1 MSAGTW
7 FQRFYLD
14 KEKDIIVELFKDG
27 DEMFYVLRTPN
38 HASGNLITNLAK
50 LCGLPLSFDGQ
61 GLKIIEGKVPC
72 YIDGYNR
79 TVYIFRLG
87 NTKVANIFPDG
98 TVEMKAS
105 IPAISKT
112 LMSQTK
118 DYRLDIKRTIVKTFI
133 LHECKFRTDL
143 HTHMNANLKP
153 DILIALGIAHQIRY
167 PLYYI
172 KKLKLRCTEEQQN
185 CLALRRKKA
194 EKRFAGS
201 ALKGKYLTRKIDDN
215 TFINFADLILCDPE
229 DAGYNIAKIRAS
241 LSIMKDGQAVF
252 TNLEKVYLYR
262 YVFAKGV
269 PCEEPIELP
278 KSFTSDL
285 CAGYSGENGADSG
298 FIPDSDIA
306 GYVTQIL
313 KDRGNPDYAD
323 NSLFQDKLL
332 WIARSSAARGIRYL
346 EISDTTL
353 VKNPQAADMLAE
365 IHRVMPAVMRETGVV
380 IRFLAAIR
388 RIALTIV
395 KDNIVTGDYFR
406 ENLQVLRAIACDPYV
421 AGSDIVGEE
430 INDIRE
436 LRPVIREIVRI
447 AKDEPSFVVR
457 IHAGENDS
465 LPDNVANSIACVK
478 EALEEGQKMPRV
490 RIGHGLYTAKLNSRK
505 GQELIRELKET
516 KTVLEFQITSNVRLN
531 NLNTLEHHPLRQYM
545 KGGVWCVQ
553 GTDGGALY
561 GTDSLD
567 EQLSLEKLLNLD
579 TEELRRMRECEDRVL
594 ADSLQCFEEKQKAW
608 DRLFSAAC
616 GSEFKRNHPEKI
628 HEGTRAEEKRRIR
641 TDKKE
646 AGGDAVGTWYRQ
658 RIEEQK
664 PDPSASFADEQKLNA
679 AEVMASQIRSLPQE
693 GMPVVLVGGSFNND
707 RRATVTR
714 EEGKILID
722 RILQCADPENVF
734 FVIGHRQRG
743 YERYLLERNLALGD
757 RKFRIYSMIPS
768 MITARQARRLKKSG
782 VAIRISIEPSEIGLY
797 KSCAY
802 EVFKQRRAI
811 LLALDGNSAG
821 ANMIQEAKNAKYR
834 SRIYVSAHSRLLR
847 TKAESLEGYVTVFS
861 DPEEI
866 LPRLEEDLK
875 GHR

>member
-1 MSAGTW
+1 MSARVW

-14 KEKDIIVELFKDG
+14 KEKDIIVELFKEEG
-27 DEMFYVLRTPN
+27 GMSYVLRTPN

-50 LCGLPLSFDGQ
+50 LCGLPITFDEQ
-61 GLKIIEGKVPC
+61 GLKIIEGRVPC

-79 TVYIFRLG
+79 TVFIFRLG

-105 IPAISKT
+105 VPAISKT

-133 LHECKFRTDL
+133 LNECKFRTDL

-172 KKLKLRCTEEQQN
+172 KKLKLRCTEEQQAG
-185 CLALRRKKA
+185 LALRRKKA
-194 EKRFAGS
+194 EKQFAGS
-201 ALKGKYLTRKIDDN
+201 PLKGKYLTRKIDDN
-215 TFINFADLILCDPE
+215 TFINFADLILGDPE
-229 DAGYNIAKIRAS
+229 DAAYNIAKIRAS

-262 YVFAKGV
+262 YVFAKGI
-269 PCEEPIELP
+269 PYEEPFELP
-278 KSFTSDL
+278 ESFSSIYTGDPGNMSRQGGSGRPGEI
-285 CAGYSGENGADSG
+285 CRAAGY
-298 FIPDSDIA
+298 IPDSDIA
-306 GYVTQIL
+306 GYVTQIM
-313 KDRGNPDYAD
+313 KDRQNPDYAH
-323 NSLFQDKLL
+323 NSIFQDKLL

-436 LRPVIREIVRI
+436 LRPVIREIVHI
-447 AKDEPSFVVR
+447 AKEEPSFVVR

-478 EALEEGQKMPRV
+478 ESLDEGQAMPRM
-490 RIGHGLYTAKLNSRK
+490 RIGHGLYTANLNSHK
-505 GQELIRELKET
+505 GRELIRELNET

-531 NLNTLEHHPLRQYM
+531 NLNTLERHPLRQYLRRD
-545 KGGVWCVQ
+545 VRCVQ

-567 EQLSLEKLLNLD
+567 EQLSLEKMLD
-579 TEELRRMRECEDRVL
+579 LSTEEMRRMREAEDRVL
-594 ADSLQCFEEKQKAW
+594 TDSLQCFEEKQKAW
-608 DRLFSAAC
+608 EKLF
-616 GSEFKRNHPEKI
+616 G
-628 HEGTRAEEKRRIR
+628 
-641 TDKKE
+641 KE
-646 AGGDAVGTWYRQ
+646 AETGIKNAPIAAWYRE
-658 RIEEQK
+658 RIENRK
-664 PDPSASFADEQKLNA
+664 PGEDTSFVDGHKLIAADVLA
-679 AEVMASQIRSLPQE
+679 AQIRPLPQE

-707 RRATVTR
+707 RRATVVR
-714 EEGKILID
+714 EEGKRLID
-722 RILQCADPENVF
+722 SILQTADPDNVF

-743 YERYLLERNLALGD
+743 YERYLLEQNALLGD
-757 RKFRIYSMIPS
+757 KGFRIYSMVPT
-768 MITARQARRLKKSG
+768 MITTHQAKQLKKSG
-782 VAIRISIEPSEIGLY
+782 VSIRISIEPSAIGLY

-821 ANMIQEAKNAKYR
+821 ANMIQEAKNAKYK

-847 TKAESLEGYVTVFS
+847 IKAESLEGYVTVFS

-866 LPRLEEDLK
+866 MAHLTEDLK

>member
-1 MSAGTW
+1 MSERAL

-14 KEKDIIVELFKDG
+14 KEKDIIVELYKENKG
-27 DEMFYVLRTPN
+27 MSYVLRTPN
-38 HASGNLITNLAK
+38 HGTGNLITNLAK
-50 LCGLPLSFDGQ
+50 LCDLPVTFDEQ
-61 GLKIIEGKVPC
+61 GLKIIEGQVPC

-98 TVEMKAS
+98 TIEMKAS
-105 IPAISKT
+105 VPAISKT

-133 LHECKFRTDL
+133 LNECKFRTDL

-172 KKLKLRCTEEQQN
+172 KKLKLRCTDEQKAG
-185 CLALRRKKA
+185 LYARRKTA
-194 EKRFAGS
+194 EKQFADS
-201 ALKGKYLTRKIDDN
+201 ALKGKYLTRRIDDN
-215 TFINFADLILCDPE
+215 TFINFADLILNDPE
-229 DAGYNIAKIRAS
+229 DAAYNIAKIRAS
-241 LSIMKDGQAVF
+241 LSILKDGQAVF

-262 YVFAKGV
+262 YVFTKGV
-269 PCEEPIELP
+269 PHDEAIVLPGRFSAGGNAQELRDDGD
-278 KSFTSDL
+278 T
-285 CAGYSGENGADSG
+285 GY
-298 FIPDSDIA
+298 IPDSDIA

-313 KDRGNPDYAD
+313 KDRKNPDYAG
-323 NSLFQDKLL
+323 NTIFQDKLL

-353 VKNPQAADMLAE
+353 VKDPQAADMLAE
-365 IHRVMPAVMRETGVV
+365 VHQVMPAVMRETGVV

-388 RIALTIV
+388 RIALTII
-395 KDNIVTGDYFR
+395 KDSIETGDYFR

-421 AGSDIVGEE
+421 AGSDIIGEE

-436 LRPVIREIVRI
+436 LQPVIREIVGI

-478 EALEEGQKMPRV
+478 EALEEGQPMPRV
-490 RIGHGLYTAKLNSRK
+490 RIGHGLYTAKLNSKK

-531 NLNTLEHHPLRQYM
+531 NLNTLEHHPLRQYL

-567 EQLSLEKLLNLD
+567 EQLSLEKLLNLS
-579 TEELRRMRECEDRVL
+579 TEELRRMRECEEGICR
-594 ADSLQCFEEKQKAW
+594 DSLQCFRQKQENWELLSNIKEGSGGKG
-608 DRLFSAAC
+608 SAA
-616 GSEFKRNHPEKI
+616 GETAS
-628 HEGTRAEEKRRIR
+628 
-641 TDKKE
+641 
-646 AGGDAVGTWYRQ
+646 WYRD
-658 RIEEQK
+658 RIAQML
-664 PDPSASFADEQKLNA
+664 PQQAAVFVNDGKLVS
-679 AEVMASQIRSLPQE
+679 AEVLAGQISPLPAE

-707 RRATVTR
+707 RRATVVR
-714 EEGKILID
+714 EEGKRLINAIL
-722 RILQCADPENVF
+722 RSADPDNVF
-734 FVIGHRQRG
+734 FVIGHRHRG
-743 YERYLLERNLALGD
+743 YERYLLDQNAALGE
-757 RKFRIYSMIPS
+757 KGFRIYSMIPT
-768 MITARQARRLKKSG
+768 MITPYQMKYLKKNG
-782 VAIRISIEPSEIGLY
+782 TAIRISIEPSEIGLY

-802 EVFKQRRAI
+802 EVFKQRRSI

-821 ANMIQEAKNAKYR
+821 ANMIQEAKNAKYKC
-834 SRIYVSAHSRLLR
+834 RIYVSAHSRLLR
-847 TKAESLEGYVTVFS
+847 AKAESLEGYVTVFS
-861 DPEEI
+861 DPDEI
-866 LPRLEEDLK
+866 LPHLREDLK

>member
-1 MSAGTW
+1 MSGKTW

-14 KEKDIIVELFKDG
+14 KEKDIIVELFKEG
-27 DEMFYVLRTPN
+27 DEMFYVLKTPN
-38 HASGNLITNLAK
+38 HGTGNLISNLAR
-50 LCGLPLSFDGQ
+50 LCSLPVTFDEH
-61 GLKIIEGKVPC
+61 GLKIIEGRVPC

-105 IPAISKT
+105 VPAISKT

-133 LHECKFRTDL
+133 LEECKFRTDL

-172 KKLKLRCTEEQQN
+172 KKLKLRCTEEQKAG
-185 CLALRRKKA
+185 LSLRRKTA
-194 EKRFAGS
+194 EKKIAGS
-201 ALKGKYLTRKIDDN
+201 ELKGKYLTRRIDDN
-215 TFINFADLILCDPE
+215 TFINFADLILNDPE
-229 DAGYNIAKIRAS
+229 DAAYNIARIRAS
-241 LSIMKDGQAVF
+241 LSILKDGQAVF

-262 YVFAKGV
+262 YVFTKGV
-269 PCEEPIELP
+269 PYDEAIVLP
-278 KSFTSDL
+278 GQFTSDENSL
-285 CAGYSGENGADSG
+285 KASDGSTGTLRDDAGVGY
-298 FIPDSDIA
+298 IPDSDIA

-313 KDRGNPDYAD
+313 KDRENPDYAD
-323 NSLFQDKLL
+323 NSIFQDKLL

-365 IHRVMPAVMRETGVV
+365 VHRVMPAVMRETGVV

-388 RIALTIV
+388 RIALTII

-421 AGSDIVGEE
+421 AGSDIIGEE

-436 LRPVIREIVRI
+436 LQPVIREIVRI
-447 AKDEPSFVVR
+447 AADEPSFVVR

-478 EALEEGQKMPRV
+478 EALEEGQPMPRV

-505 GQELIRELKET
+505 GQELIRDLKET
-516 KTVLEFQITSNVRLN
+516 KSVLEFQITSNVRLN
-531 NLNTLEHHPLRQYM
+531 NLNTLEHHPLRQYL

-567 EQLSLEKLLNLD
+567 EQLSLEKLLNLS
-579 TEELRRMRECEDRVL
+579 TEELRRMRECEEQICE
-594 ADSLQCFEEKQKAW
+594 DSILCFRQKQKNW
-608 DRLFSAAC
+608 ELLSGIKEC
-616 GSEFKRNHPEKI
+616 SGGPGSP
-628 HEGTRAEEKRRIR
+628 A
-641 TDKKE
+641 KKE
-646 AGGDAVGTWYRQ
+646 GSGGSGSTMQETASWYRD
-658 RIEEQK
+658 RIEKMRPEQTDVFVNDEK
-664 PDPSASFADEQKLNA
+664 LAS
-679 AEVMASQIRSLPQE
+679 AEVMAGQVSPLPEE

-707 RRATVTR
+707 RRATVVR
-714 EEGKILID
+714 EEGKRLID
-722 RILQCADPENVF
+722 EILRAADPDNVF
-734 FVIGHRQRG
+734 FVIGHRHRG
-743 YERYLLERNLALGD
+743 YERYLLEQNAALGE
-757 RKFRIYSMIPS
+757 KGFRIYSMIPT
-768 MITARQARRLKKSG
+768 MITPYQMKRLKKNST
-782 VAIRISIEPSEIGLY
+782 AIRISIEPSEIGLY

-802 EVFKQRRAI
+802 EVFKQRRSI

-821 ANMIQEAKNAKYR
+821 ANMIQEAKNAKYKC
-834 SRIYVSAHSRLLR
+834 RIYVSAHSRLLR
-847 TKAESLEGYVTVFS
+847 AKAESLEGYVTVFS
-861 DPEEI
+861 DPDEI
-866 LPRLEEDLK
+866 LPHLKEDLK

>member
-1 MSAGTW
+1 MIGETRRKNEERMNTGVW

-14 KEKDIIVELFKDG
+14 KEKDIIVELFRED

-50 LCGLPLSFDGQ
+50 LCGLPLSFDEQ
-61 GLKIIEGKVPC
+61 GLKIIEGRVPC

-79 TVYIFRLG
+79 TVFIFRLG

-118 DYRLDIKRTIVKTFI
+118 DYRLDIKRTVVKTFI
-133 LHECKFRTDL
+133 LSECKFRTDL

-172 KKLKLRCTEEQQN
+172 KKLKLRCTAKQQAG
-185 CLALRRKKA
+185 LALRRKAA
-194 EKRFAGS
+194 EKQFAGS

-215 TFINFADLILCDPE
+215 TFINFADLILGDPE
-229 DAGYNIAKIRAS
+229 DAAYNIAKIRAS

-262 YVFAKGV
+262 YVFTKGI
-269 PCEEPIELP
+269 PYEEPVTLP
-278 KSFTSDL
+278 GKFCHDISDVHDDIRIP
-285 CAGYSGENGADSG
+285 AGY
-298 FIPDSDIA
+298 IPDSDIA
-306 GYVTQIL
+306 GYLTQIL
-313 KDRGNPDYAD
+313 TDRENPVYAG

-353 VKNPQAADMLAE
+353 VKNPQAADMLEE

-380 IRFLAAIR
+380 IRFLAAVR
-388 RIALTIV
+388 RIALTII

-478 EALEEGQKMPRV
+478 ESLEEGQRMPRI
-490 RIGHGLYTAKLNSRK
+490 RIGHGLYTANLNSRK
-505 GQELIRELKET
+505 GKELIRELNET

-531 NLNTLEHHPLRQYM
+531 NLNTLERHPLRQYLRR
-545 KGGVWCVQ
+545 GVRCVQ

-567 EQLSLEKLLNLD
+567 EQLSLEKMLD
-579 TEELRRMRECEDRVL
+579 LSAEELRRMRECEDRVL
-594 ADSLQCFEEKQKAW
+594 IDSLDCFRRKQEAW
-608 DRLFSAAC
+608 NRLF
-616 GSEFKRNHPEKI
+616 
-628 HEGTRAEEKRRIR
+628 TAE
-641 TDKKE
+641 T
-646 AGGDAVGTWYRQ
+646 GVDAVGSYGTEKEREHSAGISAWYRK
-658 RIEEQK
+658 RIEIQK
-664 PDPSASFADEQKLNA
+664 PDPSASFADEHKLNA
-679 AEVMASQIRSLPQE
+679 AEVMDAQIRPLPQE

-707 RRATVTR
+707 RRTTVIR
-714 EEGKILID
+714 EEGKLLID
-722 RILQCADPENVF
+722 RILQYADPENVF

-743 YERYLLERNLALGD
+743 YERYLLERNAALGD
-757 RKFRIYSMIPS
+757 RKFRIYSMIPA
-768 MITARQARRLKKSG
+768 MITPYQAGRLKKSG
-782 VAIRISIEPSEIGLY
+782 VSIRISIEPSEIGLY

-802 EVFKQRRAI
+802 EVFKQRRSI

-821 ANMIQEAKNAKYR
+821 ANMIQEAKNAKYK

-847 TKAESLEGYVTVFS
+847 TKAESLEGYVTVFA

-866 LPRLEEDLK
+866 LPHLKEDLK

>member
-1 MSAGTW
+1 MIDKTRRGDEERMSARVW

-14 KEKDIIVELFKDG
+14 KEKDIIVELFKEE
-27 DEMFYVLRTPN
+27 DEIFYVLRTPN
-38 HASGNLITNLAK
+38 HGTGNLISNLAK
-50 LCGLPLSFDGQ
+50 LCGLPVTFDEQ

-105 IPAISKT
+105 VPAISKT

-133 LHECKFRTDL
+133 LNECKFRTDL

-172 KKLKLRCTEEQQN
+172 KKLKLRCTEEQKAG
-185 CLALRRKKA
+185 LSSRRKAA
-194 EKRFAGS
+194 EKQLAGS
-201 ALKGKYLTRKIDDN
+201 ELKGKYLTRRIDDN
-215 TFINFADLILCDPE
+215 TFINFADLILNDPE
-229 DAGYNIAKIRAS
+229 DAAYNIAKIRAS
-241 LSIMKDGQAVF
+241 LSILKDGQAVF

-262 YVFAKGV
+262 YVFTKGV
-269 PCEEPIELP
+269 PYDETIALP
-278 KSFTSDL
+278 GQFSSD
-285 CAGYSGENGADSG
+285 ENNIRVSG

-313 KDRGNPDYAD
+313 RDRENPDYAD
-323 NSLFQDKLL
+323 NSIFQDKLL

-365 IHRVMPAVMRETGVV
+365 VHQVMPAVMRETGVV

-388 RIALTIV
+388 RIALTII
-395 KDNIVTGDYFR
+395 KDKIVTGDYFR

-421 AGSDIVGEE
+421 AGSDIIGEE

-436 LRPVIREIVRI
+436 LQPVIREIVRI
-447 AKDEPSFVVR
+447 AGDEPSFVVR

-478 EALEEGQKMPRV
+478 ESLEEGQPMPRV

-516 KTVLEFQITSNVRLN
+516 KSVLEFQITSNVRLN
-531 NLNTLEHHPLRQYM
+531 NLNTLEHHPLRQYL

-567 EQLSLEKLLNLD
+567 EQLSLEKLLNLS
-579 TEELRRMRECEDRVL
+579 TEELRRMRECEEQVCE
-594 ADSLQCFEEKQKAW
+594 DSLRCFSEKQKNW
-608 DRLFSAAC
+608 KLLSNIIESSGGE
-616 GSEFKRNHPEKI
+616 GSP
-628 HEGTRAEEKRRIR
+628 
-641 TDKKE
+641 
-646 AGGDAVGTWYRQ
+646 AGDIASWYRD
-658 RIEEQK
+658 RIAQMSREQEAVLVN
-664 PDPSASFADEQKLNA
+664 DGKLVS
-679 AEVMASQIRSLPQE
+679 AEVMAGQISPLPAE

-707 RRATVTR
+707 RRATVVR
-714 EEGKILID
+714 EEGKRLID
-722 RILQCADPENVF
+722 EILRSADPDNVF
-734 FVIGHRQRG
+734 FVIGHRHRG
-743 YERYLLERNLALGD
+743 YERYLLEQNAALGE
-757 RKFRIYSMIPS
+757 KGFRVYSMIPT
-768 MITARQARRLKKSG
+768 MITPYQMKHLKKSG
-782 VAIRISIEPSEIGLY
+782 TAIRISIEPSEIGLY

-802 EVFKQRRAI
+802 EVFKQRRSI

-821 ANMIQEAKNAKYR
+821 ANMIQEAKNAKYKC
-834 SRIYVSAHSRLLR
+834 RIYVSAHSRLLR
-847 TKAESLEGYVTVFS
+847 AKAESLEGYVTVFS
-861 DPEEI
+861 DPDEI
-866 LPRLEEDLK
+866 LPHLKEDLK